1 MVIMFNE
8 EEGPEVILVALLD
21 HGDDDDEEKRHE
33 PRLRGDGRVNHP
45 GEDQGHL
52 EGKLHLKCSTFFR
65 CSHQKVEIS
74 SSSKLLNYV

>member
-1 MVIMFNE
+1 MVIMFN

-33 PRLRGDGRVNHP
+33 PWLRGDGGVNHP

-52 EGKLHLKCSTFFR
+52 EGVVSE
-65 CSHQKVEIS
+65 SAP
-74 SSSKLLNYV
+74 LLIGVLTRK